1 MVERYVVTSCA
12 MNDLVVGVDGS
23 RESSAAIGWA
33 AAALAPGG
41 RLHAV
46 HVLAPAGELALD
58 AVLGDSVS
66 LRHHR
71 EQQLENDWLEPARGH
86 DVDVR
91 TVVLEGAVA
100 ASLLGVADDVGADA
114 VVVGHH
120 GRSRVAPQV
129 VGHVTGDLLHHAELP
144 AVVVPDGWDAESAVG
159 VPVAVG
165 VGVSEPTRAAIRWA
179 IGRAGATGSGLL
191 LVHALGHRS
200 LFRSNGL
207 LDVLAYHLDPTVI
220 PGWVEEDLLA
230 LAEEIEAETGED
242 VEMTVSVDP
251 GRIGARLVEAGER
264 ARLLVIGRGD
274 PPLLRRHVLA
284 PYLHHAIVHAPCPVA
299 VVPEDWDS

>member
-1 MVERYVVTSCA
+1 

-23 RESSAAIGWA
+23 REAAAAIGWA
-33 AAALAPGG
+33 AAALVPGG

-46 HVLAPAGELALD
+46 HVLAPAEELALD
-58 AVLGDSVS
+58 AVLGDSVTM
-66 LRHHR
+66 RHHR
-71 EQQLENDWLEPARGH
+71 ERELADVWLAPVRDTG
-86 DVDVR
+86 VDVR
-91 TVVLEGAVA
+91 ESVVEGAVSGCLLDVA
-100 ASLLGVADDVGADA
+100 ADVGADA

-120 GRSRVAPQV
+120 GRARVGPQV
-129 VGHVTGDLLHHAELP
+129 VGHVTGDLLHHSSLP
-144 AVVVPDGWDAESAVG
+144 VVVVPEGWDPESATG

-165 VGVSEPTRAAIRWA
+165 VGVAEPTRAAIRWA
-179 IGRAGATGSGLL
+179 MKRAGVTGSGLL

-207 LDVLAYHLDPTVI
+207 LDVLAFHLDPTVI

-230 LAEEIEAETGED
+230 LAEEIRAETGES
-242 VEMTVSVDP
+242 VEMTISVDP

-264 ARLLVIGRGD
+264 ARLLVIGRGE

-284 PYLHHAIVHAPCPVA
+284 PYLHHAIVHAPCPIA
-299 VVPEDWDS
+299 VVPTDWGS